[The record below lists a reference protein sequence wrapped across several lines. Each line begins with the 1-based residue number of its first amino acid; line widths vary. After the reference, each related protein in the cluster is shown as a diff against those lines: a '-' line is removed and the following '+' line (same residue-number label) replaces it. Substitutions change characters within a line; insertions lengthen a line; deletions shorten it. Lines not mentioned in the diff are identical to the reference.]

1 MRTPSVV
8 VDKIFPLEQ
17 KMGFS
22 GCHLITYKKK
32 KTVRINIHYH
42 PFLYFFFVEVYKIE
56 IGK

>member
-32 KTVRINIHYH
+32 RPLELIFTTTH
-42 PFLYFFFVEVYKIE
+42 FFISFFE